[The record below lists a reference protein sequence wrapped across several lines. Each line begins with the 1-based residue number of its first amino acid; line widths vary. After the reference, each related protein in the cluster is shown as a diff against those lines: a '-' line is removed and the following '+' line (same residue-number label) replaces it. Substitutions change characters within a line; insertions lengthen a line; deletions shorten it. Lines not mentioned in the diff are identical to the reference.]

1 MAFSPFFEKS
11 RFRTCEAYRFESPD
25 YFKDQTYTEK
35 ALERYQEFLDDF
47 PTSEY
52 SQTVTASMS
61 DLRNKLAMKLYET
74 GILYLKMD
82 EFEPARMSF
91 NRVLDQ
97 YYDTDIV
104 EKVHFGVIQS
114 FVKDNKLEQAKEYW
128 LDKGSKDIVNEALI
142 SEIDQLFAKSEK

>member
-1 MAFSPFFEKS
+1 
-11 RFRTCEAYRFESPD
+11 
-25 YFKDQTYTEK
+25 
-35 ALERYQEFLDDF
+35 
-47 PTSEY
+47 
-52 SQTVTASMS
+52 
-61 DLRNKLAMKLYET
+61 MKLYET

-97 YYDTDIV
+97 FYDTDIV

>member
-1 MAFSPFFEKS
+1 
-11 RFRTCEAYRFESPD
+11 
-25 YFKDQTYTEK
+25 
-35 ALERYQEFLDDF
+35 
-47 PTSEY
+47 
-52 SQTVTASMS
+52 MS

-142 SEIDQLFAKSEK
+142 NEIDQLFAESEK